1 MRNTSQTGE
10 VCRMQVG
17 AALSLQGRRVLMPL
31 GDFQRYDLVFDDD
44 GRFFRVQCKMG
55 RFLNGAI
62 YFHPCSVDSR
72 SKKGTCIR
80 RGYVGEIEFFGVYC
94 RELKK
99 CYLVPIDH
107 ATRTQ
112 CCLRVE
118 PPRNGQ
124 KTKIRWAADY
134 EIRPDPVVREE
145 LAST

>member
-17 AALSLQGRRVLMPL
+17 AALSLSGKRVLMPL

-55 RFLNGAI
+55 QLTNGAVH
-62 YFHPCSVDSR
+62 FHPCSIDSR

-80 RGYVGEIEFFGVYC
+80 RGYVGEVEFFGVYC

-99 CYLVPIDH
+99 CYLVPIDQ

-112 CCLRVE
+112 CCLRVD
-118 PPRNGQ
+118 PPKNGQ
-124 KTKIRWAADY
+124 KTRIRWAADY
-134 EIRPDPVVREE
+134 EIHPDPVVIEE
-145 LAST
+145 MEST